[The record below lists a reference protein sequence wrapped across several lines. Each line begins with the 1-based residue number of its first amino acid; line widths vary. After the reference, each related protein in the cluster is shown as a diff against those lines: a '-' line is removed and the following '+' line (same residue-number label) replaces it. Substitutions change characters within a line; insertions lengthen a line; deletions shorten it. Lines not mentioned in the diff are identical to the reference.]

1 MDQNELNKMMH
12 DIFGTAKQK
21 KEDEKF
27 YLYYNNFGKILS
39 LSANTV
45 EEFKDEE
52 HTFIDREKFLELQD
66 VNLNNYI
73 VDTSKDPVSIVD
85 ISGDL
90 TRKSLKLSKVDPELW
105 NEDRMVTLQF
115 IKDTRTLKIKIKNQ
129 LPAQR
134 RLWVVPKG
142 MYMIQLADIKLFSA
156 TEQDYHIP
164 PYKNIAGCEIVTQSD
179 LNIFTAYRELENE
192 KDLLNK

>member
-1 MDQNELNKMMH
+1 MDQNELNKMMQ

-45 EEFKDEE
+45 EEFKDEA

-90 TRKSLKLSKVDPELW
+90 TRKSLKLSKIDPELW

>member
-1 MDQNELNKMMH
+1 MDQNELNKMMQ

-45 EEFKDEE
+45 EEFKDEA

>member
-1 MDQNELNKMMH
+1 MYYDLN
-12 DIFGTAKQK
+12 DDNFV
-21 KEDEKF
+21 
-27 YLYYNNFGKILS
+27 LYAMKNYDNPSCKG
-39 LSANTV
+39 V
-45 EEFKDEE
+45 EEFKDEA

-164 PYKNIAGCEIVTQSD
+164 PYKNISGCEIITQSD

>member
-1 MDQNELNKMMH
+1 MDQNELNKTMQ

-39 LSANTV
+39 LSANKIDDY
-45 EEFKDEE
+45 KDEQY
-52 HTFIDREKFLELQD
+52 TFIDREKFLELQD

-73 VDTSKDPVSIVD
+73 VDTAKQPVTIVD

-90 TRKSLKLSKVDPELW
+90 TRKSLKLCKVDPLLW
-105 NEDRMVTLQF
+105 NKDRMVTLQF
-115 IKDTRTLKIKIKNQ
+115 VKDTRTLKIKIKNQ

-164 PYKNIAGCEIVTQSD
+164 PYKNISGCEIITQSD

>member
-1 MDQNELNKMMH
+1 MDQNELNKMMQ

-39 LSANTV
+39 LSANIV
-45 EEFKDEE
+45 EEFKDEA

-192 KDLLNK
+192 KGLLNK

>member
-1 MDQNELNKMMH
+1 MDQNELNKMMQ

-39 LSANTV
+39 LSANKI
-45 EEFKDEE
+45 EDYKDEE
-52 HTFIDREKFLELQD
+52 YTFIDREKFLELQE

-73 VDTSKDPVSIVD
+73 VDTAKQPVTIVD

-90 TRKSLKLSKVDPELW
+90 TRKSLKLSKVDPLLW
-105 NEDRMVTLQF
+105 NKDRMVTLQF
-115 IKDTRTLKIKIKNQ
+115 VKDTRTLKIKIKNQ

-164 PYKNIAGCEIVTQSD
+164 PYKNISGCEIITQSD

>member
-1 MDQNELNKMMH
+1 MDQNELNKMMK

-39 LSANTV
+39 LSANKIDDY
-45 EEFKDEE
+45 KDEQY
-52 HTFIDREKFLELQD
+52 TFIDREKFLELQD

-73 VDTSKDPVSIVD
+73 VDTAKQPVTIVD

-90 TRKSLKLSKVDPELW
+90 TRKSLKLCKVDPLLW
-105 NEDRMVTLQF
+105 NKDRMVTLQF
-115 IKDTRTLKIKIKNQ
+115 VKDTRTLKIKIKNQ

-164 PYKNIAGCEIVTQSD
+164 PYKNISGCEIITQSD

>member
-1 MDQNELNKMMH
+1 MDQNELNKMMQ

-39 LSANTV
+39 LSANKIDDY
-45 EEFKDEE
+45 KDEQY
-52 HTFIDREKFLELQD
+52 TFIDREKFLELQD

-73 VDTSKDPVSIVD
+73 VDTAKQPVTIVD

-90 TRKSLKLSKVDPELW
+90 TRKSLKLCKVDPLLW
-105 NEDRMVTLQF
+105 NKDRMVTLQF
-115 IKDTRTLKIKIKNQ
+115 VKDTRTLKIKIKNQ

-164 PYKNIAGCEIVTQSD
+164 PYKNISGCEIITQSD

>member
-45 EEFKDEE
+45 EEFKDEA

>member
-12 DIFGTAKQK
+12 DIFGTAKQNQ
-21 KEDEKF
+21 EDEKF

-39 LSANTV
+39 MSANPIEDYK
-45 EEFKDEE
+45 EEA

-73 VDTSKDPVSIVD
+73 IDTSKDPVDIVD

-90 TRKSLKLSKVDPELW
+90 TRKSLKLSKVNPELW
-105 NEDRMVTLQF
+105 NIDRMVTLQF

-164 PYKNIAGCEIVTQSD
+164 PYKNINSCEIVTQSD